1 MAGYLRSLQFDGKR
15 SKRKGGGLDERGEDE
30 EGEEEA
36 EEAMSTGHFIRS
48 RGKS

>member
-1 MAGYLRSLQFDGKR
+1 MGKEAR
-15 SKRKGGGLDERGEDE
+15 ERGGGLDERGEDE